1 VDAVNV
7 KYLVRRC
14 RLLMLQGKEHLLSE
28 KSGVL
33 EGYYMGWFLCV
44 VRIKI
49 SCIKLAKV
57 SIAIIVILNI
67 FTKNYS

>member
-33 EGYYMGWFLCV
+33 EGYYMGCWFLRV

-49 SCIKLAKV
+49 TCIKLAKV
-57 SIAIIVILNI
+57 SIAIIVI
-67 FTKNYS
+67 